1 MRKLRLLMIL
11 CVLVLISVGCGD
23 DNSGGGGGGGSGT
36 TATTTSAKTATVG
49 CRKSSVQA
57 GPGGSRADVL
67 PCNVATSPQS
77 ADLTQGDEVWVSSQ
91 GEARAVVESC
101 ADIYIYHNSGLK
113 VGGCC
118 EDCAGAGSDACAL
131 SGTSAA
137 NNSCSN
143 VFSVSTGSAVVYSD
157 STWFSVS
164 YLDEQ
169 RVSLVAVIEGDVQVA
184 PLGELDGTESVDR
197 ISVPPGAF
205 LFTMPDDQLTE
216 LSGIPPREV
225 VPIEEIGPILFQLG
239 LTDTFTSLVGDAI
252 DAGIDPGPL
261 AAFQGAPILAAG
273 GVLGDP
279 GVLDAIAL
287 GVDWRSRAVALG
299 DPGAAYLVPEDGAPI
314 NLVAQEWSD
323 GNPFEARSRLAE
335 LGVEDEQLVVLVTGG
350 DPGLEEFGR
359 SLLEGNPGQE
369 FGEGGLHGLLAFN
382 VDLQVVNPGQVADAY
397 QELLT
402 EGISTLWVSR

>member
-197 ISVPPGAF
+197 IWLPPGAF

-216 LSGIPPREV
+216 LSGIFRGRSSPSRRSARSCSSSASP
-225 VPIEEIGPILFQLG
+225 
-239 LTDTFTSLVGDAI
+239 T
-252 DAGIDPGPL
+252 
-261 AAFQGAPILAAG
+261 
-273 GVLGDP
+273 
-279 GVLDAIAL
+279 
-287 GVDWRSRAVALG
+287 RSRRWSATPSTPASIPGRWLHSRVPRSSPPAGCSVIPACSTPSPSVSTRGRVPSRSVIPARHTSYPRTVRRSTWSPRSGRMATHSRHGPGSLSLG
-299 DPGAAYLVPEDGAPI
+299 SKTSSSSC
-314 NLVAQEWSD
+314 W
-323 GNPFEARSRLAE
+323 
-335 LGVEDEQLVVLVTGG
+335 
-350 DPGLEEFGR
+350 
-359 SLLEGNPGQE
+359 
-369 FGEGGLHGLLAFN
+369 
-382 VDLQVVNPGQVADAY
+382 
-397 QELLT
+397 
-402 EGISTLWVSR
+402 